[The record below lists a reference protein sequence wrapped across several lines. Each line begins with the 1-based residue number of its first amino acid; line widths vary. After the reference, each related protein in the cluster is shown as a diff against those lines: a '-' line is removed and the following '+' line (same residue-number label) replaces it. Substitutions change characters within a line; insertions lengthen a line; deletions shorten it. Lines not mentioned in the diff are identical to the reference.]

1 MPITKASPIEAD
13 MFRYAKPRPKRLPG
27 KVIKQL
33 YAEFGIG
40 GNYAAEL
47 CAWYLSCEP
56 LTIQRYMT
64 KTIRTNDYE
73 LLRMKL
79 TEWEMQRMID
89 EQHDAK
95 QTIARGPIREDG
107 KRHKTE
113 DYKEAPGRN
122 RLKNREYMR
131 RIRAENKDKW
141 RKPKK

>member
-1 MPITKASPIEAD
+1 MTITKASSIEAE

-27 KVIKQL
+27 RVIKQL
-33 YAEFGIG
+33 YTEFGIG

-47 CAWYLSCEP
+47 CAWYLSCQP

-95 QTIARGPIREDG
+95 QTIARGPICEDG
-107 KRHKTE
+107 KRHKTDAFKTAALRKAE
-113 DYKEAPGRN
+113 W
-122 RLKNREYMR
+122 NREYMR
-131 RIRAENKDKW
+131 QKRAENKEVW
-141 RKPKK
+141 RKPK